1 MSFGTVD
8 ALCLILQNT
17 LTKYARPCTINQI
30 VKELIV
36 STDPTAKRMEE
47 LMRPVD
53 QQIMM
58 CDSREDVL
66 MMACAMMQRVREIF
80 DNEIGEEHRRAM
92 FRDLA

>member
-1 MSFGTVD
+1 MSFAIVGR
-8 ALCLILQNT
+8 LCLTLHNT

-58 CDSREDVL
+58 CDNREDVL
-66 MMACAMMQRVREIF
+66 MMAWAW
-80 DNEIGEEHRRAM
+80 
-92 FRDLA
+92 